1 MRNTV
6 YVWRDSPL
14 TILGGAPPVGQP
26 ETDFLIR
33 QWSSR
38 RRIDFFFGRFIQS
51 GQSESESIIIQSLWK
66 ITLKYTRMILYIHG
80 ESDHFPCRTS
90 RRVVDVS
97 VALLPT
103 FYIGEKIMSV
113 SVTTAT
119 SAVASPAVLM
129 IGDRP
134 AVELQDTIFTIG
146 EETLAAESLMAQG
159 KQALDVLDSNLHDI
173 IKGASYEVFM
183 WVRDQHKAGS
193 IDKGKS
199 DDAAQKIWER
209 QINRI
214 GSAFEFVKPK
224 SESKDAERKAA
235 KRAEEI
241 AKLAEFGDGELLD
254 LRDAHLR
261 KGDSK
266 SIAQAQKLAKELE
279 RRNAGALEV
288 EKTQRKA
295 MVDKIIA
302 RVKDLGKAGT
312 DDADT
317 LLLSV
322 IAMLG

>member
-1 MRNTV
+1 MSTAIMP
-6 YVWRDSPL
+6 SPL
-14 TILGGAPPVGQP
+14 LENTIMAN
-26 ETDFLIR
+26 T
-33 QWSSR
+33 
-38 RRIDFFFGRFIQS
+38 
-51 GQSESESIIIQSLWK
+51 
-66 ITLKYTRMILYIHG
+66 
-80 ESDHFPCRTS
+80 
-90 RRVVDVS
+90 
-97 VALLPT
+97 AN
-103 FYIGEKIMSV
+103 
-113 SVTTAT
+113 TAT

>member
-1 MRNTV
+1 
-6 YVWRDSPL
+6 
-14 TILGGAPPVGQP
+14 
-26 ETDFLIR
+26 
-33 QWSSR
+33 
-38 RRIDFFFGRFIQS
+38 
-51 GQSESESIIIQSLWK
+51 
-66 ITLKYTRMILYIHG
+66 
-80 ESDHFPCRTS
+80 
-90 RRVVDVS
+90 VS

-103 FYIGEKIMSV
+103 FYIGEKIMAN
-113 SVTTAT
+113 TANTAT

-241 AKLAEFGDGELLD
+241 QKLAEFGDGELLD

-279 RRNAGALEV
+279 RRNSV
-288 EKTQRKA
+288 ELDAEKNQRKA
-295 MVDKIIA
+295 TADKIIT
-302 RVKDLGKAGT
+302 RVKELAKAGT
-312 DDADT
+312 DDADSM
-317 LLLSV
+317 LYQVLMLLS
-322 IAMLG
+322 